1 MAIYSFCGT
10 PIQIEITDENAAV
23 FNTIAKAF
31 GDDPFNRTIE
41 YVGKP
46 EDLDVFNKV
55 AALINGMIDLNDGDL
70 PYPDEQLYP
79 LQLVEMRV
87 YALRQ
92 NL

>member
-10 PIQIEITDENAAV
+10 PIQIEITDENAEV

-31 GDDPFNRTIE
+31 GRNPFDRTIE

-46 EDLDVFNKV
+46 EDLEVFNKV
-55 AALINGMIDLNDGDL
+55 SAIINGMIDLNEGEL

-79 LQLVEMRV
+79 LQLVEMRF
-87 YALRQ
+87 YAFR
-92 NL
+92 